1 MPKSETEQARLVC
14 YSYGRECDLE
24 AETAVSK
31 VQNQQPEVLYLVES
45 KGLKWQLQQ
54 IEEET
59 ACAVLDQAAE
69 LWEECFFLQQ
79 ALCCDC
85 SSGACVRRSP
95 VQPSDFCTSLAS
107 HSSSLEMPYEY
118 LLKTWEM
125 STVGLLHSEMNS
137 SFSSAVYRHQTS
149 IPSLGGPYR
158 SPPSFHSPSANSFF
172 FVLFSINPA
181 IVSR

>member
-95 VQPSDFCTSLAS
+95 RAA
-107 HSSSLEMPYEY
+107 E
-118 LLKTWEM
+118 W
-125 STVGLLHSEMNS
+125 LLHVPGISLQQPWDAVWIFTKDLGNERCGA
-137 SFSSAVYRHQTS
+137 SALRDEFQ
-149 IPSLGGPYR
+149 
-158 SPPSFHSPSANSFF
+158 F
-172 FVLFSINPA
+172 LFSCLPPPNIHPFPWW
-181 IVSR
+181 SL